1 MIKILLEVLRES
13 IYHHYYYLTMVLVEC
28 VCSCDSETCGKISK
42 VLAAFFFPVV
52 IIVPILT
59 QIILQT
65 RITSATE
72 LELIILSAACIQTGL
87 SIVGSFAL
95 GFSIAHDRVEE
106 AFCSAH
112 TNFAHMFYGGYTLYY
127 LPPWVLINMASSWH
141 YLGNGHVFNWYTHL
155 MTYLPILVYVPI
167 LLFSRALA
175 GVLRG

>member
-1 MIKILLEVLRES
+1 MKNILIDEPREY
-13 IYHHYYYLTMVLVEC
+13 IYHYYLTMVLIEC

-72 LELIILSAACIQTGL
+72 IEQLIFIVACIQTGL
-87 SIVGSFAL
+87 SMVGSLAL
-95 GFSIAHDRVEE
+95 GFAIAHDRTEE

-112 TNFAHMFYGGYTLYY
+112 ANIMYMFYGGYTLYY
-127 LPPWVLINMASSWH
+127 LPPWVLINMASSWY
-141 YLGNGHVFNWYTHL
+141 YLDHNRDQVFNWYTHL
-155 MTYLPILVYVPI
+155 MIYMPILVYIPI
-167 LLFSRALA
+167 LPFGRSLA
-175 GVLRG
+175 GVLRD